1 MEISQKKY
9 SSRTRY
15 VFGEEKLD
23 YTLEDGSGRRSFSVA
38 YSEISGDRQVLEE
51 RNLWLRNVGLLWI
64 VLGAV
69 MTLMTLLGDKPFRIS
84 IWLWIGAGCYAAY
97 SWRSTVYIILPTE
110 RGNLLVIDDDQ
121 GQQILQQISERRTAY
136 LRSAFDFMSAE
147 EHPDQSRRRY
157 RWLHSEGALSDDEL
171 AQRLA
176 MVDASEAA
184 VLTHD
189 DQRPRLL
196 N

>member
-1 MEISQKKY
+1 
-9 SSRTRY
+9 
-15 VFGEEKLD
+15 
-23 YTLEDGSGRRSFSVA
+23 
-38 YSEISGDRQVLEE
+38 
-51 RNLWLRNVGLLWI
+51 
-64 VLGAV
+64 
-69 MTLMTLLGDKPFRIS
+69 
-84 IWLWIGAGCYAAY
+84 AY
-97 SWRSTVYIILPTE
+97 SWRSTVYFIVPTE

-176 MVDASEAA
+176 MVDASEAGIPT
-184 VLTHD
+184 LD
-189 DQRPRLL
+189 DQRPR
-196 N
+196 